1 MILMKNANPF
11 YDGPTDQAYKIPL
24 PYGYNVLH
32 VLGVYMSEVAMGLI
46 SPEEAAGRLTGTV
59 LGAFSPIG
67 FGEASNP
74 VNFVAKGIT
83 PQIGKPVMEILLNE
97 DFFGSPVYQEN
108 YDFGPQ
114 LPQSSLSL
122 ASTPEYWVNTTKFL
136 NRLTK
141 GTDTKGGDFIDLSWV
156 SPDALHHLFGT
167 YIGGTGMF
175 VERSGK
181 ALGAAK
187 DYLQGDYVEGD
198 IAITDIP
205 ILRRFNASVSDY
217 TKKGRYYDRRDEII
231 LTEAQTDFL
240 QGAERGAYIRDN
252 RPKLLMKRMLDNT
265 DKRIRNINKK
275 LGRISQLMLTSPSV
289 ERTIELEE
297 MQKRLEDSKMMLIN
311 RFNKR
316 YNEVVGRTE

>member
-1 MILMKNANPF
+1 M
-11 YDGPTDQAYKIPL
+11 
-24 PYGYNVLH
+24 
-32 VLGVYMSEVAMGLI
+32 YMSEVAMGLI
-46 SPEEAAGRLTGTV
+46 SPEQAAGRLTGAV
-59 LGAFSPIG
+59 LGSFSPIG

-97 DFFGSPVYQEN
+97 DFFGSPVYQDN

-114 LPQSSLSL
+114 LPLSSLSMS
-122 ASTPEYWVNTTKFL
+122 STPDFWVNTTKFL

-156 SPDALHHLFGT
+156 SPDALHHLFGSF
-167 YIGGTGMF
+167 IGGTGQF
-175 VERSGK
+175 VERSAK
-181 ALGAAK
+181 TAGAAR

-198 IAITDIP
+198 LEFNDIP
-205 ILRRFNASVSDY
+205 IIRRFNASVSDF

-231 LTEAQTDFL
+231 LTGAQVDFL
-240 QGAERGAYIRDN
+240 EGAEKGAYIQEN

-275 LGRISQLMLTSPSV
+275 LGQIAQLILTSPSV

-297 MQKRLEDSKMMLIN
+297 AQKRLEDSKMMLIN